1 MLLTVFILNQKGP
14 SSMHHF
20 CHCFKKLV
28 GFIKKHHN
36 KTEVDVH
43 GHKLNVHEKV
53 LNIAQSAF
61 LGPKRDIVMVNGR
74 LTKLEVLKVC

>member
-1 MLLTVFILNQKGP
+1 
-14 SSMHHF
+14 MHHF

-36 KTEVDVH
+36 KTNVDSN

-53 LNIAQSAF
+53 LNIAHSA
-61 LGPKRDIVMVNGR
+61 LLSPRREVLMVNGR
-74 LTKLEVLKVC
+74 ISKMEVLKVCYLCMPLQYVQT